1 MNVRVNVGPKSQEAE
16 ASLLAQKFQ
25 ENKSGGNGGNPGLK
39 RQSLL
44 GRAWKR
50 GKLKKIKNVGNKFPK
65 EKAKEYRKKAME
77 YGKKY
82 GRKAMKY
89 GKKYGPQAMEYIK
102 KYGIK
107 AFELIKDNKKELLK
121 AGIKIAG
128 TIAIAAATGGR

>member
-16 ASLLAQKFQ
+16 ASLLAQRRRGKFQ
-25 ENKSGGNGGNPGLK
+25 
-39 RQSLL
+39 
-44 GRAWKR
+44 
-50 GKLKKIKNVGNKFPK
+50 KIKNVGKKFPK

-82 GRKAMKY
+82 GRKAMEY
-89 GKKYGPQAMEYIK
+89 GKRYGPQAMEYIK

-128 TIAIAAATGGR
+128 PIAMAAATAGGR